1 MTTAYLGDQYSHSF
15 AAVEK
20 FGGDPVRYPTIR
32 AALKAAADG
41 KADRAVVPIENSI
54 EGSVRETLDGL
65 YELPLYIV
73 GEATLPIRQN
83 LIGLDGAD
91 LSKVRRVYSHPQA
104 LAQCRDFL
112 EKLGAETVPV
122 GSTSE
127 GLARIS
133 DASEAAVARVPRPG
147 QTVIAGGIESG
158 ENATRFVKV
167 SGTPSFEG
175 DKVSVAFETMNR
187 PGALLAALEVMRDFG
202 LNMVKIESRP
212 CRNGMGRYVFF
223 ADFTFDD
230 GKEELMRIL
239 AALGAKT
246 SSLKFL
252 GKYETEA
259 L

>member
-83 LIGLDGAD
+83 LIGLDSAD
-91 LSKVRRVYSHPQA
+91 LTKVRRVYSHPQA

-127 GLARIS
+127 GLARIG

-147 QTVIAGGIESG
+147 QTVIADHAVDVLIVGHTEDAP
-158 ENATRFVKV
+158 NQFTDRRFVGAGPQGQQDRQYQYDCQDGQENKA
-167 SGTPSFEG
+167 SDT
-175 DKVSVAFETMNR
+175 VAVKGRINGAVVVVGLIR
-187 PGALLAALEVMRDFG
+187 PAGWV
-202 LNMVKIESRP
+202 
-212 CRNGMGRYVFF
+212 
-223 ADFTFDD
+223 
-230 GKEELMRIL
+230 
-239 AALGAKT
+239 
-246 SSLKFL
+246 
-252 GKYETEA
+252 
-259 L
+259 